1 MGKKTLGKKPWV
13 KQDTPAVLSGQTLGE
28 QCRNGLIQ
36 VGLVGL
42 RQCLNLLHQF
52 AVQLDGKWH
61 QTLFLIQFALFA
73 ACGCR
78 VGGRTKAIRRTSLT
92 HFAVEFKS
100 GVFGDVGSFHGIFLS
115 IDGYLGPSW
124 PQTADSISHAA
135 YNRCLNFIRVLPMAL
150 KATIYKADLQV
161 ADMDRHYYA
170 DHALTIARHP
180 SESDER
186 MMARVL
192 MYALYAQEGIAF
204 TKGLFDVDEPEVW
217 VKDLTGEIK
226 LWIDIGQPD
235 DARLRKACGRADQV
249 VVLCYSSSSY
259 VWWKQIESK
268 LARLNNLTVLQLP
281 AETSQE
287 LAALVERTMQL
298 QCMVQDGEVWISTEG
313 ARVQVELKS
322 LKAGVK

>member
-1 MGKKTLGKKPWV
+1 
-13 KQDTPAVLSGQTLGE
+13 
-28 QCRNGLIQ
+28 
-36 VGLVGL
+36 
-42 RQCLNLLHQF
+42 
-52 AVQLDGKWH
+52 
-61 QTLFLIQFALFA
+61 
-73 ACGCR
+73 
-78 VGGRTKAIRRTSLT
+78 
-92 HFAVEFKS
+92 
-100 GVFGDVGSFHGIFLS
+100 
-115 IDGYLGPSW
+115 
-124 PQTADSISHAA
+124 
-135 YNRCLNFIRVLPMAL
+135 MAL

-235 DARLRKACGRADQV
+235 DARLRKASGRADQV
-249 VVLCYSSSSY
+249 VVLCYSSSSE

-268 LARLNNLTVLQLP
+268 LTRLNNLTVLQLP
-281 AETSQE
+281 ADTSQE

-313 ARVQVELKS
+313 ARVQVALKV
-322 LKAGVK
+322 LKAAG